1 MQLEKSFKAMS
12 PAKSSGK
19 PFLHKNEEQISIE
32 AKCLA
37 KLCLRETMNRIISLI
52 FEEEM
57 QNKGTKQILKIII
70 KEKFS
75 LIKNNMKSYIK
86 KKKHTV

>member
-57 QNKGTKQILKIII
+57 QNKGTKQILRNKY
-70 KEKFS
+70 KEEFVLIQRNTKRIS
-75 LIKNNMKSYIK
+75 L
-86 KKKHTV
+86 T